1 MRAPQRTHMG
11 HGVSRALHAEWTK
24 LRTEPAARWLLPC
37 IVVATVLVSLFAVA
51 AASCKVGGCGFDPAA
66 LSLAGVQLGQAV
78 VVMLAVLAIGG
89 EQGTGLLRTTFTAAP
104 RRIAVL
110 AAKAVLISGLTLAA
124 GTVAV
129 LGCVAAGRA
138 ILPGNGI
145 AAPSLAD
152 GPTLRAAVGSVL
164 YLVLVGLLAL
174 GVAAAIRD
182 SAASAGAMFALLYTV
197 PLVAAVIND
206 PELQR
211 TLRRFAP
218 MTSGLAIQA
227 TTDLD
232 NLPIGPWA
240 GLAVL
245 AAWSAASLLLGALL
259 LHHRDP

>member
-1 MRAPQRTHMG
+1 M
-11 HGVSRALHAEWTK
+11 SRVLHAEWTK
-24 LRTEPAARWLLPC
+24 LRTEPAVRWLLPG
-37 IVVATVLVSLFAVA
+37 IVPATVLVSLFAVA
-51 AASCKVGGCGFDPAA
+51 AANCERGGCGFDPAV
-66 LSLAGVQLGQAV
+66 LSLAGVQLGQALV
-78 VVMLAVLAIGG
+78 VLLAVQAIGG
-89 EQGTGLLRTTFTAAP
+89 EQGTGLLRTTFTASP
-104 RRIAVL
+104 RRTAVL
-110 AAKAVLISGLTLAA
+110 AAKAVLTGGLTLAA

-138 ILPGNGI
+138 FLPGNGI
-145 AAPSLAD
+145 AGPSLAD

-164 YLVLVGLLAL
+164 YLVLIGLLAL

-182 SAASAGAMFALLYTV
+182 SAASVGAVFALLYAV

-218 MTSGLAIQA
+218 MTAGLAVQA

-232 NLPIGPWA
+232 DLPIGPWA

-245 AAWSAASLLLGALL
+245 AAWSVASLLLGALL
-259 LHHRDP
+259 LHRREP